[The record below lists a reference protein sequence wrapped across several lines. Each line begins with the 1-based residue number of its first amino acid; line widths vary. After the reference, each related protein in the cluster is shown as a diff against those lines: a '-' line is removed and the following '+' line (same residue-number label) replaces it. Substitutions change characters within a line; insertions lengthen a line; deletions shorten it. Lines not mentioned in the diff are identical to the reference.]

1 MNIDIILRLLKNAG
15 FHVLGLDGISIQ
27 IEDPA
32 CILRSFETFIDYA
45 WIAITFITGVLLFGW
60 AIAMIRGSKNGPG
73 NLITNMRNL
82 ILIFGIL
89 AASKPIINLI
99 WGGDL
104 FARGCN
110 TIHVSISDVEKI
122 LDSRNQK
129 LTDRRDLDYYEEFHI
144 YDTGPAADYLDRLT
158 FDDTPPSEIPYAA
171 SPVLAAGQAQEIN
184 VTVNSENYNP
194 NGPTRNQRPQTQ
206 RLNTSGTV
214 ATASNNDVV
223 YTAPDGRKY
232 KKTGGS
238 RAWRNNNPGNIRYS
252 KFARSHGAIGQAGN
266 FAVFPDEETG
276 VNAIRALL
284 RSKSYNTLT
293 VGGAISKYAPPFE
306 NDTAAYHRQMEKR
319 TGISM
324 NMKMSQL
331 TPDQFE
337 RVVTTI
343 RQIEGWRPGRQVDL

>member
-1 MNIDIILRLLKNAG
+1 MNIDTILRLLKNAG
-15 FHVLGLDGISIQ
+15 FHVLGSDGISIQ

-32 CILRSFETFIDYA
+32 CILRSFETFTDYA
-45 WIAITFITGVLLFGW
+45 WIAITFITGILLFGW

-110 TIHVSISDVEKI
+110 TINVSIADVEKI
-122 LDSRNQK
+122 LDARNQK

-158 FDDTPPSEIPYAA
+158 FDETPPSEIPYAA
-171 SPVLAAGQAQEIN
+171 TPVIAAGQAQEID
-184 VTVNSENYNP
+184 VTVTPANYNTH
-194 NGPTRNQRPQTQ
+194 GATRTQRPQTG
-206 RLNTSGTV
+206 RPTVSGTI
-214 ATASNNDVV
+214 ATASNNDVI
-223 YTAPDGRKY
+223 YTAADGHKY
-232 KKTGGS
+232 KKSGGS
-238 RAWRNNNPGNIRYS
+238 RAWRNNNPGNIRYT
-252 KFARSHGAIGQAGN
+252 KFARDQGAIGQAGN

-276 VNAIRALL
+276 INAVRALL

-293 VGGAISKYAPPFE
+293 VGGAISRYAPPFE

-319 TGISM
+319 TGLSM
-324 NMKMSQL
+324 NTNMSQL
-331 TPDQFE
+331 TPEQFE

-343 RQIEGWRPGRQVDL
+343 RQIEGWQPGRQINL